1 MLGSMFYCCQIRGR
15 WRTADSHQMAPFY
28 TRQMWS
34 GNIFGTLP
42 INILGFTHDIPEAS
56 FRGQWSGVENMR
68 TTFTLDDV
76 DHIHST
82 LLLFRSFPWRLC
94 LCHCLC
100 DCLCLCV
107 RIFVRVWWADVMS
120 FQKMYGLR
128 GPSGLNMVNQAFI
141 IVIAYRPRRRRR
153 RRRKNQG

>member
-1 MLGSMFYCCQIRGR
+1 MMMKS
-15 WRTADSHQMAPFY
+15 RTSHQGKGASLVDPMRPAAVGCLCCKYSSTRLLDGCCAPAFAVKLWRRRWLSY
-28 TRQMWS
+28 S
-34 GNIFGTLP
+34 IIIFGMLESS
-42 INILGFTHDIPEAS
+42 GF
-56 FRGQWSGVENMR
+56 RKC
-68 TTFTLDDV
+68 
-76 DHIHST
+76 ST
-82 LLLFRSFPWRLC
+82 LLLFQSFPWRLC

-153 RRRKNQG
+153 RRKNQG